1 MFESNSKFPKI
12 FVYMMCVLALT
23 MFVGMFFGVVFV
35 GSPYF
40 IAMLVCAIILLLD
53 KRYGSILTNYKLT
66 YLLFEIVNLM
76 AVISV
81 VYYEYSKHTEILNTF
96 LILLIVVEVL
106 MAIIDILVLKNKN
119 LNKTRNLIIDF
130 IKLCSMIC
138 IITYF
143 FGVSKLYFAIFAFV
157 FEAMNLSV
165 KVVTFFDCPKNVKDK
180 TEIVQEKEIDE
191 KIEDIIHSDDSNGD
205 GE

>member
-12 FVYMMCVLALT
+12 FVYMMSILALM
-23 MFVGMFFGVVFV
+23 MFIGMFFGVVFV

-40 IAMLVCAIILLLD
+40 IALLICAILLILD
-53 KRYGSILTNYKLT
+53 RKYGSILTNYKLV
-66 YLLFEIVNLM
+66 YLLFEIVNLI

-96 LILLIVVEVL
+96 LILLIVIETL
-106 MAIIDILVLKNKN
+106 MALIDIFLLKNKK
-119 LNKTRNLIIDF
+119 LTRTMNVVIDF

-157 FEAMNLSV
+157 FEAINLTV
-165 KVVTFFDCPKNVKDK
+165 KFISFLVYGFLYFLF
-180 TEIVQEKEIDE
+180 
-191 KIEDIIHSDDSNGD
+191 
-205 GE
+205 

>member
-12 FVYMMCVLALT
+12 FVYMMSLLAIFI
-23 MFVGMFFGVVFV
+23 FVGMFFGVNFV
-35 GSPYF
+35 GSAYF
-40 IAMLVCAIILLLD
+40 IAMLICAIILLLD
-53 KRYGSILTNYKLT
+53 KKYGSILTNYKLT
-66 YLLFEIVNLM
+66 YLLFEIINLM

-81 VYYEYSKHTEILNTF
+81 VYYEYSRLSDMLNLF
-96 LILLIVVEVL
+96 LALLIVLEVL
-106 MAIIDILVLKNKN
+106 MIIVDIFLLRNKD
-119 LNKTRNLIIDF
+119 LTKTKNLIIDF

-157 FEAMNLSV
+157 FEAMNVAV
-165 KVVTFFDCPKNVKDK
+165 KVETFFENRNKKQETVKPK
-180 TEIVQEKEIDE
+180 EE
-191 KIEDIIHSDDSNGD
+191 KIEDIIHSSDNNGD

>member
-12 FVYMMCVLALT
+12 FVYMMSVLALM
-23 MFVGMFFGVVFV
+23 MFIGMFFGVVFV

-40 IAMLVCAIILLLD
+40 IALLICAILLILD
-53 KRYGSILTNYKLT
+53 RKYGSILTNYKLV
-66 YLLFEIVNLM
+66 YLLFEIVNLF

-96 LILLIVVEVL
+96 LILLIIIETL
-106 MAIIDILVLKNKN
+106 MALIDIFLLKNKK
-119 LNKTRNLIIDF
+119 LTRTMNVVIDF

-157 FEAMNLSV
+157 FESINLTV
-165 KVVTFFDCPKNVKDK
+165 KVISFLDK
-180 TEIVQEKEIDE
+180 PTNEDAKIDE
-191 KIEDIIHSDDSNGD
+191 KPEKLEDIIHSGSENEGD

>member
-12 FVYMMCVLALT
+12 FVYMMSVLALM
-23 MFVGMFFGVVFV
+23 MFIGMFFGVVFV

-40 IAMLVCAIILLLD
+40 IALLICAILLILD
-53 KRYGSILTNYKLT
+53 RKYGSILTNYKLV
-66 YLLFEIVNLM
+66 YLLFEIVNLF

-96 LILLIVVEVL
+96 LILLIIIETL
-106 MAIIDILVLKNKN
+106 MALIDIFLLKNKK
-119 LNKTRNLIIDF
+119 LTRTMNVVIDF

-157 FEAMNLSV
+157 FESINLTV
-165 KVVTFFDCPKNVKDK
+165 KVISFLDK
-180 TEIVQEKEIDE
+180 PTNEDAKIDE
-191 KIEDIIHSDDSNGD
+191 KPEKHEDIIHSGSENEGD